1 MMHSILS
8 KVEDEMSTFATIFT
22 PFSSVHLTKDVGM
35 IPMEASQCSGFDT
48 SLLIYKE
55 KGESVYNSYE
65 NNIILSPISAS
76 SNLSYYMKLFFFI
89 LRKKITHINI
99 YHMNK
104 ETFIFILMFKVL
116 SNKKVYLKLDFDNRG
131 LAKFIAD
138 TEKNKIQWLIKRMI
152 LSLVDLASIETNG
165 GYTDLLKIWP
175 NKKLRVVPNAV
186 SPLTVPRS
194 ISPVRYSE
202 RDKVII
208 IVGRIGAFQKNH
220 EMVVDALLQ
229 IRINNGWKIK
239 FVGPISEEF
248 KSKADEIKT
257 HPDADSIE
265 FLGDQNRE
273 AVFSLYSKSRFF
285 LMTSRYEAF
294 SLAMT
299 EAAYFGNVIISTPV
313 SGVDELTSNGQ
324 YGVII
329 PHNDADALSRCIEN
343 IMSDDSIFE
352 QKYESRLN
360 YVRNSFN
367 LRLKVEEILNEI

>member
-1 MMHSILS
+1 
-8 KVEDEMSTFATIFT
+8 MSTFATIFT
-22 PFSSVHLTKDVGM
+22 RFSSVHLTKDVGM
-35 IPMEASQCSGFDT
+35 IPMEVSQCSGFDK
-48 SLLIYKE
+48 SLLIYKD
-55 KGESVYNSYE
+55 KGEDFYNPYE
-65 NNIILSPISAS
+65 DNIILSPISAS
-76 SNLSYYMKLFFFI
+76 SVLSYYMKLFFFV
-89 LRKKITHINI
+89 LRRKVTHINI

-116 SNKKVYLKLDFDNRG
+116 SRKKVYLKLDFDNRG
-131 LAKFIAD
+131 LAKLITD
-138 TEKNKIQWLIKRMI
+138 TKNNKIKWVIKRTM

-165 GYTDLLKIWP
+165 GYIDLMKIWP
-175 NKKLRVVPNAV
+175 NKKLLVVPNAV
-186 SPLTVPRS
+186 SPLTVSRS
-194 ISPVRYSE
+194 ISPVKYNE

-248 KSKADEIKT
+248 KSKIYEIKK

-273 AVFSLYSKSRFF
+273 AVFNLYSKSRFF
-285 LMTSRYEAF
+285 LMTSRYEGF

-313 SGVDELTSNGQ
+313 NAVEELTSNKQ
-324 YGVII
+324 YGIVI
-329 PHNDADALSRCIEN
+329 PHNDANALSRCIEN
-343 IMSDDSIFE
+343 IMADDSIYE
-352 QKYESRLN
+352 QQYESRLS

-367 LRLKVEEILNEI
+367 LRLKVEEILHEI